1 MSGWGTGAYGTG
13 GWGAATA
20 TPGLSLDHVY
30 ASGTRAV
37 TVVLTGAPLA
47 SNPSAPGDARNVA
60 TWTIEDVTSGTA
72 FTPTAVATTDDPTAF
87 VISTLEDL
95 GDYTHTHRVTAA
107 ALVDSGGNAATP
119 PLSATFTGVQQRA
132 ARNDAPTAAD
142 DVVDLR
148 AYHVSRNPV
157 GGTLNV
163 NSAGD
168 YQTMG
173 GVELVRKLIIRR
185 LTTRPGEF
193 FHLPD
198 YGFPFQ
204 TADVVRPVEL
214 VKLRAAL
221 REAVKR
227 EPEVKDAGVGLS
239 LDAANG
245 VLTVTVRAA
254 LQPAG
259 ETLEVNAELPVGAV
273 GF

>member
-1 MSGWGTGAYGTG
+1 
-13 GWGAATA
+13 
-20 TPGLSLDHVY
+20 
-30 ASGTRAV
+30 
-37 TVVLTGAPLA
+37 
-47 SNPSAPGDARNVA
+47 
-60 TWTIEDVTSGTA
+60 
-72 FTPTAVATTDDPTAF
+72 
-87 VISTLEDL
+87 
-95 GDYTHTHRVTAA
+95 
-107 ALVDSGGNAATP
+107 
-119 PLSATFTGVQQRA
+119 
-132 ARNDAPTAAD
+132 
-142 DVVDLR
+142 
-148 AYHVSRNPV
+148 V

-239 LDAANG
+239 LDSANG